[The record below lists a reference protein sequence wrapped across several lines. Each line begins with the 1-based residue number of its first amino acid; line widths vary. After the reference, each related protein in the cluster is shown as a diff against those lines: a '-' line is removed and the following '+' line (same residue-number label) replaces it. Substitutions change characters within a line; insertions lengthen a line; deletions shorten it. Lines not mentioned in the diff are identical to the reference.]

1 MNLLE
6 NPHQPTPLLHRYAVV
21 EPALCEKFPTD
32 WDDQALPR
40 RPLMHQA
47 AFAHLCAEGPWLIA
61 LGADADSAL
70 KNLRAERP
78 SLTIP
83 GLISSPA
90 GLDTLA
96 QHLGDALVAQE
107 PSGDTLL
114 LRSYAPHVLPVLD
127 EQAQAPWHAWL
138 FSPIQEWIALDS
150 TGCERRFTGAGLAK
164 PLPYVPITLD
174 EPLLA
179 QLASDQHA
187 LALLTELQRSAPEVF
202 SSACHGDRL
211 AQVQAALDEARR
223 SGLTHPDDHGL
234 FAVLTLM
241 EGRAPNQSPD
251 WPDVLHLVLEQD
263 YALGHALEEIRQAE

>member
-6 NPHQPTPLLHRYAVV
+6 DAKQPTLHRYALV
-21 EPALCEKFPTD
+21 EPALCQKFPAD
-32 WDDQALPR
+32 WDDQTLPR

-61 LGADADSAL
+61 LGTDADNAL
-70 KNLRAERP
+70 AHMRTERP
-78 SLTIP
+78 SLTVQA
-83 GLISSPA
+83 LISSPA

-107 PSGDTLL
+107 PSGQTLL
-114 LRSYAPHVLPVLD
+114 LRSYAPHVLPVLI
-127 EQAQAPWHAWL
+127 EQTQAPWHAWL
-138 FSPIQEWIALDS
+138 FSPIQEWIAVDS
-150 TGCERRFTGAGLAK
+150 TGCERRFTGAGLAE
-164 PLPYVPITLD
+164 PPPYVPIILD

-179 QLASDQHA
+179 QLASDQHP
-187 LALLTELQRSAPEVF
+187 LALLTELQRSTPEVF

-211 AQVQAALDEARR
+211 AQVQAALDAARR

-241 EGRAPNQSPD
+241 ERRAPNQSPD

-263 YALGHALEEIRQAE
+263 YALGHALEEIRGEE

>member
-1 MNLLE
+1 MNMLE
-6 NPHQPTPLLHRYAVV
+6 DSKQPTLQRYALV
-21 EPALCEKFPTD
+21 EPALCQQFPTD
-32 WDDQALPR
+32 WDDQAFPR

-61 LGADADSAL
+61 LGADADGTL
-70 KNLRAERP
+70 ETLRTERP
-78 SLTIP
+78 SLTIQA
-83 GLISSPA
+83 LISSPA

-107 PSGDTLL
+107 PSGQTLL

-127 EQAQAPWHAWL
+127 GQAQAPWHAWL
-138 FSPIQEWIALDS
+138 FSPIHEWIALDS
-150 TGCERRFTGAGLAK
+150 TGCERRRFTGTGLAE

-174 EPLLA
+174 EPILV

-263 YALGHALEEIRQAE
+263 YALGHALEEIRGEE